1 MKKMFALILAMLLI
15 MTCFTACGASSSSD
29 LKAIQKAG
37 KIVVGI
43 TDYAPMDYK
52 DENGEWTG
60 FDAEFAQMFADE
72 LGVKCEF
79 FVIADWG
86 KKFLELETKQ
96 IDAVWNGMTITEEA
110 KLNASVS
117 NPYVINAQV
126 VVMKADAV
134 ANYADAASL
143 VDLAVAVE
151 NGSAGQDAATEAGV
165 KNIVLVQDQAAALME
180 VAAGTSDA
188 CVIDITMAN
197 AMTGEGTSYADLAS
211 GLALTS
217 EEYGVAFRKESDLTA
232 TFNKFME
239 LETQQVDAI
248 WNGMTITEEAQL
260 NSSVSDPYV
269 INAQVVV
276 MKADKIEQ
284 YADVESMK
292 DLTFAV
298 EEGSAGQSVATEAGL
313 KTVSKQ
319 DQAGALMEVAAG
331 AADACVIDI
340 TMANAMTG
348 EGTDYADLAKGISL
362 SEEEYGVAFRKD
374 SNLTEKLNDFL
385 AQLKEDGT
393 LQALAEKYELTLAD

>member
-1 MKKMFALILAMLLI
+1 MKKLIALLLALVMVLG
-15 MTCFTACGASSSSD
+15 MAACGATTAPETTPAATEDNQPTAEATEGTQAAELTGD
-29 LKAIQKAG
+29 LALIADNG
-37 KIVVGI
+37 KIVIGI

-60 FDAEFAQMFADE
+60 FDAELARLFAEE
-72 LGVKCEF
+72 LGVECEF

-86 KKFLELETKQ
+86 KKFMELDTNS
-96 IDAVWNGMTITEEA
+96 IDAVWNGMTITDEA
-110 KLNASVS
+110 KANASVS
-117 NPYVINAQV
+117 N
-126 VVMKADAV
+126 
-134 ANYADAASL
+134 
-143 VDLAVAVE
+143 
-151 NGSAGQDAATEAGV
+151 
-165 KNIVLVQDQAAALME
+165 
-180 VAAGTSDA
+180 
-188 CVIDITMAN
+188 
-197 AMTGEGTSYADLAS
+197 
-211 GLALTS
+211 
-217 EEYGVAFRKESDLTA
+217 
-232 TFNKFME
+232 
-239 LETQQVDAI
+239 
-248 WNGMTITEEAQL
+248 
-260 NSSVSDPYV
+260 PYV

-374 SNLTEKLNDFL
+374 SNLTEKLNEFM